1 MKLHFREMGTGSPLV
16 ILHGLFGLSDN
27 WQTLAKYLSQQYRVF
42 LVDLR
47 NHGRS
52 PHSTE
57 FNYNLMAEDLHT
69 FMQDQQLTEAAI
81 MGHSMGGKVAMEFAL
96 TYPHMVTRL
105 IVVDIAPRAYPV
117 HHQDIINALNS
128 VNIAGVKTRG
138 EIDQALAQYIP
149 EEEVRLFLSKNLY
162 RTEDNTFAWR
172 MNLASIE
179 ANIEEVGKETQS
191 ETAFS
196 KPVLFIKGARS
207 GYIKPQY
214 DTEPI
219 QKLFPAAQIKT
230 VENAGHWVHAE
241 APQEVFNL
249 VTEFLK

>member
-1 MKLHFREMGTGSPLV
+1 MKLHFREMGTGSPLI

-27 WQTLAKYLSQQYRVF
+27 WQTLAKYLSQQYRVY

-52 PHSTE
+52 PHSPE
-57 FNYNLMAEDLHT
+57 FTYSLMAEDIYT
-69 FMQDQQLTEAAI
+69 FMQDNQIAEAAV
-81 MGHSMGGKVAMEFAL
+81 MGHSMGGKVAMHFAL
-96 TYPHMVTRL
+96 TYPHKVTKL
-105 IVVDIAPRAYPV
+105 IVVDIAPKAYPV
-117 HHQDIINALNS
+117 HHQEIINALNALN
-128 VNIAGVKTRG
+128 VGTIKTRG
-138 EIDQALAQYIP
+138 EIDEALAQHIP
-149 EEEVRLFLSKNLY
+149 EEEVRMILTKNLY

-172 MNLASIE
+172 MNLAAIE

-191 ETAFS
+191 EAPFT

-207 GYIKPQY
+207 GYIKPQA

-230 VENAGHWVHAE
+230 VENAGHWVHAQ

-249 VTEFLK
+249 VTEFL

>member
-1 MKLHFREMGTGSPLV
+1 MKLHFREMGSGSPLV

-69 FMQDQQLTEAAI
+69 FMQDLQLAEAAI

-96 TYPHMVTRL
+96 TYPNLVTRL
-105 IVVDIAPRAYPV
+105 IVVDIAPRPYPV
-117 HHQDIINALNS
+117 HHQDIIDALNS

-162 RTEDNTFAWR
+162 RTEENTFAWR

-191 ETAFS
+191 DTTYT

-219 QKLFPAAQIKT
+219 HKLFPAAQIKT

>member
-1 MKLHFREMGTGSPLV
+1 MDFDPKKL
-16 ILHGLFGLSDN
+16 
-27 WQTLAKYLSQQYRVF
+27 
-42 LVDLR
+42 
-47 NHGRS
+47 
-52 PHSTE
+52 
-57 FNYNLMAEDLHT
+57 
-69 FMQDQQLTEAAI
+69 
-81 MGHSMGGKVAMEFAL
+81 
-96 TYPHMVTRL
+96 
-105 IVVDIAPRAYPV
+105 
-117 HHQDIINALNS
+117 
-128 VNIAGVKTRG
+128 
-138 EIDQALAQYIP
+138 
-149 EEEVRLFLSKNLY
+149 EVRKLTQEDVSAFHSLVHLFNMVFE
-162 RTEDNTFAWR
+162 EDENAIP
-172 MNLASIE
+172 MEVE

-196 KPVLFIKGARS
+196 KPVIFIKGARS